1 MRWVRKPV
9 IVGRVPGTGGFPMQH
24 PSARLL
30 AAVAVALAVP
40 LAACGADEEFSEER
54 LVSEVRPS
62 VVQITGRVGE
72 SGSSGTGVVIDAK
85 RGLVLTNAHVIAGAS
100 ALRAKAGD
108 RAATEGP
115 ARVVAQAPC
124 EDLAV
129 IAFSE
134 PTPGLQALPL
144 GDSSKV
150 KVGQHVTA
158 LGYPASFE
166 NPERQ
171 RVVATDGT
179 VSSTNVAAEPDA
191 SLPEY
196 TSTIQH
202 QAPVNPGNSGGPL
215 VDDDG
220 RLVGINTLANTQQ
233 NDRAVQGQY
242 YAISVNHAKRFLPSL
257 SAGKD
262 RAYVGWSLAPL
273 AAVPVADVFANDPDW
288 EADSR
293 ARLGAET
300 QAELERSGIDGM
312 FVLGSDTGSSA
323 QEANII
329 FGDLV
334 TSIEGASVTSM
345 KDACEVLESKST
357 GDEVKVR
364 GRYLNSAK
372 DGGQVLKRWSA
383 ELGVR

>member
-1 MRWVRKPV
+1 
-9 IVGRVPGTGGFPMQH
+9 MQH
-24 PSARLL
+24 PSLRLL
-30 AAVAVALAVP
+30 ALAPLVAAASLS
-40 LAACGADEEFSEER
+40 ACGGGEEFSEAQ
-54 LVSEVRPS
+54 LVSDVRPS
-62 VVQITGRVGE
+62 VVQITGRVGD
-72 SGSSGTGVVIDAK
+72 SVSSGTGVVIDAK

-134 PTPGLQALPL
+134 PTAGLKALPL

-150 KVGQHVTA
+150 EVGQHVTA
-158 LGYPASFE
+158 LGYPTSFE
-166 NPERQ
+166 NPEQQ

-179 VSSTNVAAEPDA
+179 VSSTNVAAEPDP
-191 SLPEY
+191 SLPRY

-233 NDRAVQGQY
+233 NDRPVQGQY

-257 SAGKD
+257 TAGRD
-262 RAYVGWSLAPL
+262 RAYLGWSLAPL
-273 AAVPVADVFANDPDW
+273 ATVPVADVFAGDTDW
-288 EADSR
+288 KADGR

-300 QAELERSGIDGM
+300 QAELERSGVDGM
-312 FVLGSDTGSSA
+312 FVLGSDTGSVA

-345 KDACEVLESKST
+345 KDACAILESKAP
-357 GDEVKVR
+357 GDQVKVR

-372 DGGQVLKRWSA
+372 DAGQVLKRWSA
-383 ELGVR
+383 ELDVR